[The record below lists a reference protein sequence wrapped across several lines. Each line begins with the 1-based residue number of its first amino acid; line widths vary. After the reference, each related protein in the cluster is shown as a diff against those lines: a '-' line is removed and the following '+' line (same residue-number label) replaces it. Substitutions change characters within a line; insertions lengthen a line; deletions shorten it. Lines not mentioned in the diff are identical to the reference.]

1 MAILPDDRGVGHRL
15 TGEVD
20 RGSRIDAVAQI
31 SGGWLRVLTREAPR
45 LGGLDIQCVVFGVRV
60 ARRRTRVGG
69 TNYSNR
75 KRSIRFLVS

>member
-1 MAILPDDRGVGHRL
+1 MAILPGDRGVGHRL

-20 RGSRIDAVAQI
+20 RGSRIDTVAQI
-31 SGGWLRVLTREAPR
+31 SGGWLRVLAREGPR